1 MSCIKDW
8 ASPPVAIPPP
18 STHSKSSL
26 RSFSFLE
33 KGDSREVSVEDGG
46 AEGLTCDDCLVG

>member
-1 MSCIKDW
+1 MSGIKDW

-18 STHSKSSL
+18 STHSKRSL

-33 KGDSREVSVEDGG
+33 KGDSRDISVEFLED
-46 AEGLTCDDCLVG
+46 